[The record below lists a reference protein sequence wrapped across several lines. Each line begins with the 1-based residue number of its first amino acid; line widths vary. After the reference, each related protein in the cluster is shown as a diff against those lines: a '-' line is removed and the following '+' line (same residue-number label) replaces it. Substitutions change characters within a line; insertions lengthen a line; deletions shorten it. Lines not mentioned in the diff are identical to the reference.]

1 MASKLFI
8 GSLSYNVTSAKLEEL
23 FSEYGKIQSAEVIID
38 RQTGQSKGF
47 GFVEMENSDD
57 AKKAIEGLN
66 GKEVDGRTIVV
77 NEARPRAPKPFFGG
91 MGSRGGGGSS
101 GGRGGFGS
109 GGGGGGGG
117 RSRRY

>member
-47 GFVEMENSDD
+47 GFVEMESSDD

-77 NEARPRAPKPFFGG
+77 NEARPREPKPFFGG
-91 MGSRGGGGSS
+91 MGSRGGGGS

-109 GGGGGGGG
+109 GGGSGGG

>member
-47 GFVEMENSDD
+47 GFVEMESSDD

-77 NEARPRAPKPFFGG
+77 NEARPREPKPFFGG
-91 MGSRGGGGSS
+91 MGSRGGGGS
-101 GGRGGFGS
+101 GGRGGFGR
-109 GGGGGGGG
+109 GGGSGGG

>member
-38 RQTGQSKGF
+38 RRTGQSKGF

-77 NEARPRAPKPFFGG
+77 NEARPREPKPFFGG
-91 MGSRGGGGSS
+91 MGGHGGSS
-101 GGRGGFGS
+101 GGSRGGFGS
-109 GGGGGGGG
+109 GGSGG

>member
-47 GFVEMENSDD
+47 GFVEMESSDD

-77 NEARPRAPKPFFGG
+77 NEARPREPKPFFGG
-91 MGSRGGGGSS
+91 MGSRGGSGSS
-101 GGRGGFGS
+101 GRGGFGS
-109 GGGGGGGG
+109 GGGGGG